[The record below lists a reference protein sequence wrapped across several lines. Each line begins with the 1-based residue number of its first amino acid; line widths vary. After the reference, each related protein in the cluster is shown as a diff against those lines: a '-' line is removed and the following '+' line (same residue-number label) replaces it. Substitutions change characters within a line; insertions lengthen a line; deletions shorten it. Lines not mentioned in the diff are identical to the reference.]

1 VEGRGHSMATMVPM
15 TMQGR
20 REGGG
25 SFWRKSRMC
34 KWRSVGTQPEN
45 GQVGVVAQV
54 ECGGGSWADAG
65 GGTCRARSGVTVCD
79 SARPAQLWAER
90 A

>member
-25 SFWRKSRMC
+25 SFWRKSRLC
-34 KWRSVGTQPEN
+34 KGRSVGTQPEN

-54 ECGGGSWADAG
+54 ECGGKLG
-65 GGTCRARSGVTVCD
+65 
-79 SARPAQLWAER
+79 
-90 A
+90 